1 MERLKL
7 MLTGGLLVL
16 ALSIAVTVTFLA
28 MSQLDPVQADAP
40 NQPVVT
46 TPDEGVEYLPLTDA
60 QPQRDIT
67 RQRFAPLETAQ

>member
-7 MLTGGLLVL
+7 MLIGGLLVL
-16 ALSIAVTVTFLA
+16 VLSIAVTITFLT

-46 TPDEGVEYLPLTDA
+46 TFDESVEYLPLTDA

-67 RQRFAPLETAQ
+67 QQRFAPLETAP